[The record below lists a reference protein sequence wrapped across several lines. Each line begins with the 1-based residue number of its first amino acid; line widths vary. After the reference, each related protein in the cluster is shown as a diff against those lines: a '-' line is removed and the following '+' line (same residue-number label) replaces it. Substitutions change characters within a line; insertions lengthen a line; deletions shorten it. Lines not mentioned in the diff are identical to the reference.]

1 MRVGGECEGG
11 SAMLHMKTVT
21 KTKMNEG
28 EQKRAAPPRREG
40 SPSRRLCVSMD
51 DANADAASD
60 DAGLAWTPL
69 GLSVLVIVQLL
80 RCSGGALKCAT
91 PHWI

>member
-1 MRVGGECEGG
+1 
-11 SAMLHMKTVT
+11 MKESTHYVPPPPEHTPLETEPATV
-21 KTKMNEG
+21 
-28 EQKRAAPPRREG
+28 
-40 SPSRRLCVSMD
+40 CVSMD

-60 DAGLAWTPL
+60 DAGIAWTPL

-91 PHWI
+91 PHCN